1 MITLYSEIKNYV
13 VRIKTLLSKALE
25 THLDGTSDEN
35 ETRLIIFYLLT
46 LGEDRQHLR
55 SLYLKLKVQSVK
67 KRLAAVPA
75 ITKATVSMS
84 VYRRASA
91 LMIREPISDAQF
103 DQLLNIADV

>member
-25 THLDGTSDEN
+25 THLDGTSDES

-55 SLYLKLKVQSVK
+55 SLYLKLKVQSIK
-67 KRLAAVPA
+67 KRLSAVPA
-75 ITKATVSMS
+75 VNKATVKMG
-84 VYRRASA
+84 VYQRASV
-91 LMIREPISDAQF
+91 IEGPISDEEFEKLIMAGG
-103 DQLLNIADV
+103 

>member
-25 THLDGTSDEN
+25 THLDGASDEN

-55 SLYLKLKVQSVK
+55 SLYLKLKVQSIK
-67 KRLAAVPA
+67 KRLSAVSPV
-75 ITKATVSMS
+75 TKATVKMG
-84 VYRRASA
+84 VYQRAS
-91 LMIREPISDAQF
+91 LS
-103 DQLLNIADV
+103 